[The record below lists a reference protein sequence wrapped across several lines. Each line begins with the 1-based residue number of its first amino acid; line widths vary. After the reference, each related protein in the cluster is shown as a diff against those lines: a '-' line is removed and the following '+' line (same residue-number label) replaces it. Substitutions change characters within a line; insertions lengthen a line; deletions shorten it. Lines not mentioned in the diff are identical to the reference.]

1 MRICAVELTGNELNL
16 CLLELQQGLFNVPD
30 CRARKMTLVDATDPE
45 QLLQFQKQFA
55 KLLEDYRVEK
65 VVIRGRPMQGKF
77 SGSAASFKM
86 EAALQLL
93 DCVSTQ
99 ILTSSEIKAALKR
112 SPQLVSAKELG
123 LKQFQ
128 QSALETGV
136 AYFNH
141 Q

>member
-1 MRICAVELTGNELNL
+1 
-16 CLLELQQGLFNVPD
+16 
-30 CRARKMTLVDATDPE
+30 
-45 QLLQFQKQFA
+45 QFA
-55 KLLEDYRVEK
+55 KLLQDYRVQK
-65 VVIRGRPMQGKF
+65 VVIRARPMQGKF
-77 SGSAASFKM
+77 SGSAASFKI

-93 DCVSTQ
+93 DGISTQ

-112 SPQLVSAKELG
+112 CPQLVHAKDVG

-136 AYFNH
+136 AYFHH